1 MGKQN
6 ADFPLLYLGEFR
18 KRVDFRAVLWY
29 LLCSQ
34 IKEKEMKPLVH

>member
-1 MGKQN
+1 MGKQK
-6 ADFPLLYLGEFR
+6 ADLSLLHLGGVQ

>member
-1 MGKQN
+1 MGKPK
-6 ADFPLLYLGEFR
+6 ADLPLLHLGDVQ

-34 IKEKEMKPLVH
+34 IKEKEMKSLVH